1 MYSISERQHR
11 FMGTGEGTHEMP
23 EKLLDQLTKRATY
36 YKDKM
41 PTQVPVSE
49 VALIDP
55 CMFIFVLLGMSCSF
69 T

>member
-49 VALIDP
+49 LALIDSRMLI
-55 CMFIFVLLGMSCSF
+55 CVLLGMSCSF